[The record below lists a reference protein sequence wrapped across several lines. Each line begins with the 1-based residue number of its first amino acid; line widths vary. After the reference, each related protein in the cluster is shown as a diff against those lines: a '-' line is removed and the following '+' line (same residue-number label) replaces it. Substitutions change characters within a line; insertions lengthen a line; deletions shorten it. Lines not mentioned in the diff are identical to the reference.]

1 MPTQFKSAAIG
12 PSARTRIDIAEAVDI
27 AKFAGRDDL
36 NILSR
41 DSLDG
46 LLGKSALL
54 LDGLRR
60 KPRYFDGRLLT
71 GADLT
76 RDQEYIRQRQNDL
89 AAATGTGVVSGLRVA
104 MTSDP
109 RGQTIALESGHGVT
123 PSGAIVMI
131 EEQRDVA
138 LLDIPETR
146 RLDATLGLSR
156 KPNAPLGRRTGLFI
170 LALRPVEFSANPLA
184 SYPTEIT
191 GQRGFEDGDVI
202 EATTISLI
210 AYPDGDAGGSLDEAR
225 RLVARQIFSGSANGI
240 PQDALPLAM
249 IALDRGV
256 VRWID
261 MPMVRRETGAD
272 TPLQVAMGSRPRALS
287 EAFVLQYNQHLG
299 DVIADRRA
307 SGLDMKFPAQEYFS
321 YLPPAG
327 QIPAEAISV
336 GDDALEQI
344 WFPQG
349 MDVNVSF
356 IPADEIVTIAEE
368 SLTLP
373 PIDLGGGQDAVDGIS
388 IVALIPV
395 PRALFHHFAQSLE
408 KLNLKAGQ
416 TALSSVRE
424 KPIASLQAMLARRA
438 VRLSTKKQ
446 LADSGSSE
454 ILTASE
460 KAQLQLWE
468 AALSEAFASLPREE
482 NGTPMIFYARR
493 RAVAYSAEAVG
504 RKIEI
509 TGDSDADNDSSEEHV
524 ETKVEERLGELSLK
538 TRFNALKKASTAAA
552 VARIN
557 ELLQIK
563 AVRESDLFT
572 VAAIKELEETIPGAE
587 RSASA
592 LEISAIRAA
601 MLDRSTSTRSLR
613 TIEPTLAI
621 SRAGLLSS
629 RVERARLDAGFIK
642 RKMLSESDVLS
653 VARNFRQPEL
663 GQGISRIAEATEPE
677 IFEKKSGMW
686 LGDTGLALEIDVI
699 GMKAGGSQLKELAP
713 AIAEAVKAQ
722 DSDTIKKVVEKFLER

>member
-1 MPTQFKSAAIG
+1 MPTQFKSAAVG
-12 PSARTRIDIAEAVDI
+12 PSARTRIDIAETVDI
-27 AKFAGRDDL
+27 AKFAGRDEF

-46 LLGKSALL
+46 LLGKSALM

-60 KPRYFDGRLLT
+60 RPRYFDGRMLT

-76 RDQEYIRQRQNDL
+76 RDQDYIRQRQNDL
-89 AAATGTGVVSGLRVA
+89 ASATGTGVVSGLRVA
-104 MTSDP
+104 MTDDP
-109 RGQTIALESGHGVT
+109 RGQTLALESGHGVT

-131 EEQRDVA
+131 EEQRDIG

-156 KPNAPLGRRTGLFI
+156 KPNAPLGRRSGLFI

-191 GQRGFEDGDVI
+191 GQRSFEDGDII

-225 RLVARQIFSGSANGI
+225 RLVARQIFSGSADGI

-249 IALDRGV
+249 VALDRGV

-272 TPLQVAMGSRPRALS
+272 TPLQVAMGARPRALS
-287 EAFVLQYNQHLG
+287 EAFVLQYNQHLE
-299 DVIADRRA
+299 DVIAKRRA

-336 GDDALEQI
+336 GEDTLEQI

-373 PIDLGGGQDAVDGIS
+373 PIDLGGEQDAVDGIS
-388 IVALIPV
+388 VVALIPV
-395 PRALFHHFAQSLE
+395 PRPLFHHFAQSLE

-416 TALSSVRE
+416 TVLSSVRE
-424 KPIASLQAMLARRA
+424 KPIASLQAILARRSA
-438 VRLSTKKQ
+438 RLSAQKQ
-446 LADSGSSE
+446 LVNPDSSE

-460 KAQLQLWE
+460 RAQLQLWE
-468 AALSEAFASLPREE
+468 AALSEAFATLPREQD
-482 NGTPMIFYARR
+482 GTPMIFYARR
-493 RAVAYSAEAVG
+493 RTVAYSAEAVG
-504 RKIEI
+504 RKIEV
-509 TGDSDADNDSSEEHV
+509 TGDSDADNDSSEEHIETEV
-524 ETKVEERLGELSLK
+524 EKRLGELSLK

-552 VARIN
+552 TARIN

-563 AVRESDLFT
+563 TVRESSLFT
-572 VAAIKELEETIPGAE
+572 VAAIKELEEFKPDSQDI
-587 RSASA
+587 
-592 LEISAIRAA
+592 IDAA
-601 MLDRSTSTRSLR
+601 RSTDLR
-613 TIEPTLAI
+613 TATIREQPALRSFGRAESMLSI
-621 SRAGLLSS
+621 SRASLLSS

-642 RKMLSESDVLS
+642 RKLLSESDVLA
-653 VARNFRQPEL
+653 VAKNFRTPEL
-663 GQGISRIAEATEPE
+663 GQGITRIGEITDPE
-677 IFEKKSGMW
+677 IFLNKSGMW
-686 LGDTGLALEIDVI
+686 LGDTGLALEVDLI
-699 GMKAGGSQLKELAP
+699 GMKITGPNLKAIAAP
-713 AIAEAVKAQ
+713 IAEAVQAQ
-722 DSDTIKKVVEKFLER
+722 DSDAVQKIVKKTLGR